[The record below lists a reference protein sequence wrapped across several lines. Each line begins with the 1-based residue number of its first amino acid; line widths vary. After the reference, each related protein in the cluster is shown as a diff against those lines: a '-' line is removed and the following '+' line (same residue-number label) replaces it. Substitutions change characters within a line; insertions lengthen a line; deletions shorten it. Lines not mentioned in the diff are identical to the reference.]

1 MTIADTILERPTTTA
16 ATAIVSTQPESPFAP
31 EARIADVL
39 PPEHTYGAASMQ
51 VYADGQ
57 VAYNTHASADGFLAY
72 VNQFE
77 QTSFRVKD
85 QQVQWW
91 QYDPPFDDWQNNYG
105 CDSVEVFY
113 HAGHGGTDA
122 SSGDYSA
129 PLGGAWDN
137 VIFLNSSQ
145 MSIGDQRLRY
155 LFLATCEGCMV
166 FAPNNPIRTWNV
178 CNRGFRMLFGAT
190 GLIYDDPNYGTN
202 FWNHWNSGDSFSQ
215 AWQDSLLDVA
225 SSQQPA
231 STAVGSSAADA
242 QARLFNERFFTNA
255 TAARDWYW
263 WRWVGNAPSAA
274 QAQAVQRFPATVKF
288 ARIVP
293 RRMSRTAVLAAMRRL
308 GFTAP
313 AALPEAPLDH
323 LRASAGDAR
332 FAVVPGGYMVEYAPA
347 SPVRS
352 KLSEG
357 AILAAA
363 EAALGGA
370 VRSRPRRDPA
380 GPACRRPGR
389 WRSRHGRARDLR
401 AHRRLSPAGRRA
413 ADPDPRRRRGAG
425 HRRRF
430 RKGPPHHRHPSRNR
444 RTARQRPLAGDDAD
458 ALGRRHADRAADD
471 VRRGAG
477 GAPPA
482 PRGLSAA
489 AMAGRAGS
497 SPRASPL
504 AMRCVAPIWCR
515 SPAPRWRSPRAHTG
529 CSRRSKSTS
538 SASSAKRR
546 RAAGARRCNC
556 RLIPAAL
563 NTSTSLDFDNS
574 RTASR
579 RARRD
584 FRPAHGV

>member
-1 MTIADTILERPTTTA
+1 MTTADTILERPTT
-16 ATAIVSTQPESPFAP
+16 ATATVSTQSESPFAA

-91 QYDPPFDDWQNNYG
+91 QYDPPFDDWQDNYG
-105 CDSVEVFY
+105 CDLVEVFY
-113 HAGHGGTDA
+113 HAGHGGTDG

-190 GLIYDDPNYGTN
+190 GLINDNPNYGTN

-215 AWQDSLLDVA
+215 AWQDSLLDV
-225 SSQQPA
+225 SSTQQPA

-242 QARLFNERFFTNA
+242 QGRLFNERFFTNA

-293 RRMSRTAVLAAMRRL
+293 RRMSRIAVLAAMRRL

-332 FAVVPGGYMVEYAPA
+332 FAVVPGGYMVEYGRQPG
-347 SPVRS
+347 P
-352 KLSEG
+352 L
-357 AILAAA
+357 
-363 EAALGGA
+363 EALRRRDPRRGRGGPRRCL
-370 VRSRPRRDPA
+370 RSRPRRDPA

-430 RKGPPHHRHPSRNR
+430 RKGPPHHRHSSRDR
-444 RTARQRPLAGDDAD
+444 RIARQRPIAGDDAD
-458 ALGRRHADRAADD
+458 ALGRRHADLAAHD

-477 GAPPA
+477 GAPP
-482 PRGLSAA
+482 R
-489 AMAGRAGS
+489 RAGVRRRRWRVEPAGAGE
-497 SPRASPL
+497 PRLWLRAAWHRS
-504 AMRCVAPIWCR
+504 RRR
-515 SPAPRWRSPRAHTG
+515 SPAPESRSPRGHTG
-529 CSRRSKSTS
+529 CSRRSKSTL
-538 SASSAKRR
+538 SASSESG
-546 RAAGARRCNC
+546 GARRV
-556 RLIPAAL
+556 RAAA
-563 NTSTSLDFDNS
+563 
-574 RTASR
+574 TA
-579 RARRD
+579 
-584 FRPAHGV
+584 G

>member
-1 MTIADTILERPTTTA
+1 MTIADTILERPTT
-16 ATAIVSTQPESPFAP
+16 ATVSTQPESPFAAP
-31 EARIADVL
+31 ARLADVL

-190 GLIYDDPNYGTN
+190 GLIYDNPDYGAN

-242 QARLFNERFFTNA
+242 QTRLFNERFFTNA

-263 WRWVGNAPSAA
+263 WRWVGNAPAAA
-274 QAQAVQRFPATVKF
+274 QAQSVQRFPATVKF
-288 ARIVP
+288 ARTLP
-293 RRMSRTAVLAAMRRL
+293 RRVSRTVVLAAMRRL

-313 AALPEAPLDH
+313 AALPDVPLDRM
-323 LRASAGDAR
+323 RAAAGDAR
-332 FAVVPGGYMVEYAPA
+332 FAVAPGGYMVEFAPA

-352 KLSEG
+352 NLSERE
-357 AILAAA
+357 ILAAA
-363 EAALGGA
+363 EATLGDVSGLGLA
-370 VRSRPRRDPA
+370 AILPA
-380 GPACRRPGR
+380 QHAGGPADGGRGPAEPETFEHIVVYRQLVAGLPVLTPGAGEARVTVAASGKVRRIIDTRLEIGEL
-389 WRSRHGRARDLR
+389 RDSGP
-401 AHRRLSPAGRRA
+401 SPTTLPTPSGGVMRA
-413 ADPDPRRRRGAG
+413 ARLTTFAEVLAALRQAAHAFSGG
-425 HRRRF
+425 
-430 RKGPPHHRHPSRNR
+430 KG
-444 RTARQRPLAGDDAD
+444 
-458 ALGRRHADRAADD
+458 
-471 VRRGAG
+471 
-477 GAPPA
+477 
-482 PRGLSAA
+482 
-489 AMAGRAGS
+489 GS
-497 SPRASPL
+497 S
-504 AMRCVAPIWCR
+504 
-515 SPAPRWRSPRAHTG
+515 
-529 CSRRSKSTS
+529 
-538 SASSAKRR
+538 
-546 RAAGARRCNC
+546 
-556 RLIPAAL
+556 RLIPESLAFGYAL
-563 NTSTSLDFDNS
+563 RGADL
-574 RTASR
+574 APVA
-579 RARRD
+579 RAKVEIAKGPYRMFEAVEVD
-584 FRPAHGV
+584 LVG